1 MNWTKSQRG
10 LMERAMEPAKTGCL
24 DIDLVL
30 CDYGSG
36 LTSAARFMVDS
47 TKKARLGSR
56 VVKVPCD
63 SLWNVQHN
71 LAELAGLKVNGFGCG
86 SAFCRILHKL
96 SDEGA
101 RPLSILLDSAHFLNA
116 REMERLVVNLEWAC
130 ETIHIPARAF
140 FLVKKF
146 EHFRKVQGRR
156 GFESTFNYPELPALF
171 NERAQAGR
179 LAMSRF
185 DKTEL
190 DQFTKKEVREEVKSL
205 LAQAS

>member
-1 MNWTKSQRG
+1 MNWTQSQRG
-10 LMERAMEPAKTGCL
+10 LMERAMSPAKAGCL
-24 DIDLVL
+24 DIDIIL

-36 LTSAARFMVDS
+36 LTSAARFMVDR
-47 TKKARLGSR
+47 TEKAKVGPR
-56 VVKVPCD
+56 VLKVPCD

-71 LAELAGLKVNGFGCG
+71 LAELAGVRANGFGCG
-86 SAFCRILHKL
+86 SALCRIFYKL
-96 SDEGA
+96 SDEGE

-116 REMERLVVNLEWAC
+116 RDMERLALNLEWAC
-130 ETIHIPARAF
+130 ETIHVPARAF

-146 EHFRKVQGRR
+146 EHFRKSQSKQGY
-156 GFESTFNYPELPALF
+156 ESVFNYPELPALF

-179 LAMSRF
+179 LSMSRF

-190 DQFTKKEVREEVKSL
+190 DQFTKKEVKNL